1 MLSAAGAPT
10 PHVEAPAPFDH
21 LVDAARCLV
30 LHSAPGLKILQPGRS
45 IQAVHRAAHARQAV
59 SVSELP
65 MAPGAQG
72 GIHVSR
78 IFITFRNSRTFP
90 GQGYCS
96 SNTKAS
102 GVTRAHGLLTVRL
115 NSSRKCRTNKG
126 TSPGR
131 SRRGGGTIS
140 TTFRR
145 KSKS

>member
-10 PHVEAPAPFDH
+10 PYVEAPAPFDH

-78 IFITFRNSRTFP
+78 IFGGGPNPRPASLQKEPR
-90 GQGYCS
+90 
-96 SNTKAS
+96 S
-102 GVTRAHGLLTVRL
+102 GVWQVASRDARAAM
-115 NSSRKCRTNKG
+115 N
-126 TSPGR
+126 
-131 SRRGGGTIS
+131 
-140 TTFRR
+140 
-145 KSKS
+145 